1 MPYES
6 HTNRELEFML
16 KKGKPLAHFCDYYP
30 SEPTEEII
38 PELAFA
44 PYVIQGTFVKR
55 EYIELLSG
63 THRPGDISIK
73 GVRHVLY
80 ARANE
85 AWRIDAFIAMKGAAA
100 IVGWNIGFERLEG
113 MLLGYE
119 EWQSEEHLA
128 KLKANDH
135 TSGWYWLK
143 DAK

>member
-1 MPYES
+1 
-6 HTNRELEFML
+6 ML
-16 KKGKPLAHFCDYYP
+16 KRGKPFAHFGDYYP
-30 SEPTEEII
+30 SEPSEEII

-44 PYVIQGTFVKR
+44 PYVAQGIFVKR

-63 THRPGDISIK
+63 AHRPDEVSIK

-80 ARANE
+80 ARAKE

-100 IVGWNIGFERLEG
+100 TAGWSIGFERLEG
-113 MLLGYE
+113 ILLGYE

-128 KLKANDH
+128 KLKANDR
-135 TSGWYWLK
+135 TSGWYWLR